1 MDKRL
6 KQIKGR
12 LNAATEDKWYSHNL
26 NSGYTG
32 ANYEYYSDCIYKEIT
47 EFISNSKED
56 IQYLLKLVEQ
66 LQNESAH
73 HDREAQKY
81 FDMLVDEQRKALRY
95 KEALEFYADNKNYED
110 FETFITIGDTSC
122 YFETNNIEIDNGS
135 IAEKALEEK

>member
-12 LNAATEDKWYSHNL
+12 LNAATENKWHSHNL

-32 ANYEYYSDCIYKEIT
+32 ASYEYYSDCIYKEIT

-81 FDMLVDEQRKALRY
+81 FDMLVDEQRKALCY
-95 KEALEFYADNKNYED
+95 EEALKFYADEENYEWHEIND
-110 FETFITIGDTSC
+110 LETVSGDVL
-122 YFETNNIEIDNGS
+122 NDNGKT
-135 IAEKALEEK
+135 ARQALEEK